1 MQDTVTPRR
10 PGLALGL
17 ILGALLAITLCPA
30 AAFAEGT
37 DDRKN
42 QLKELGIIKADQCD
56 TDCDGTLTI
65 DELEAVGLSGTL
77 PAGIRIDQ
85 VDTDGDGMISQEE
98 LDAYYTSEQ
107 VRKDEKR
114 KYLQDKA
121 RQSKSP
127 KIHF

>member
-85 VDTDGDGMISQEE
+85 SIPT
-98 LDAYYTSEQ
+98 AT
-107 VRKDEKR
+107 
-114 KYLQDKA
+114 A
-121 RQSKSP
+121 
-127 KIHF
+127 